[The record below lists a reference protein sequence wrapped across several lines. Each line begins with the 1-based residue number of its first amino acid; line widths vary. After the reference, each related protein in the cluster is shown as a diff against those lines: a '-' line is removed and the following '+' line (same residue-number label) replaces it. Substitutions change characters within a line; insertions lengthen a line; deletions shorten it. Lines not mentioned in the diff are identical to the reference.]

1 MHILF
6 LSDNFPPE
14 TNAPASR
21 LFEHAHHWVHL
32 GHRVTVITCAPNFPE
47 GKVLPGY
54 RNRWYA
60 VEKMEGIQVVR
71 VKTYI
76 TANEGFLKRT
86 LDYMSFMV
94 AGFIAGLFQKDIH
107 VIAATSPQF
116 FSAVGAWLLAAVRRK
131 PFVFEL
137 RDLWP
142 AAIVTVGAMK
152 DSLAIRL
159 LEKLELFL
167 YRQAAA
173 VVALTQ
179 AFKTNL
185 IQRGISGDKIVVV
198 LNGVDL
204 ECYRPR
210 PKDKELLAHFS
221 LEGKFVVGYLGTH
234 GMSHRLERV
243 LEAAEL
249 LREHEAIVFLFA
261 GSGVERNKLIEM
273 AENRRLSN
281 VRFIP
286 HQPKNRMPQL
296 WSLCDVAL
304 IHLKN
309 TPVFAT
315 VIPSKLFEA
324 MGMGLP
330 ILLALPEGEATEI
343 VSQTGAG
350 VVVPPE
356 QPAKLVAAIIELCNH
371 PAQLEVLRQA
381 SHNAAFQFSRTLQ
394 AEKMLNVFQAVI
406 EGKGYCVGTLLD
418 EKKPHHT

>member
-14 TNAPASR
+14 TNAPATR
-21 LFEHAHHWVHL
+21 LYEHAIHWVRL
-32 GHRVTVITCAPNFPE
+32 GHQVTVITCAPNFPE
-47 GKVLPGY
+47 GKVFPGY
-54 RNRWYA
+54 HNRWYA
-60 VEKMEGIQVVR
+60 VEEIEGIRVVR

-76 TANEGFLKRT
+76 TANQGFLKRT
-86 LDYMSFMV
+86 LDYMSFMA

-107 VIAATSPQF
+107 VIVATSPQF
-116 FSAVGAWLLAAVRRK
+116 FSAVGAWLLAAVRGK

-142 AAIVTVGAMK
+142 ASIVTVGAMK
-152 DSLAIRL
+152 DSLSIRL

-185 IQRGISGDKIVVV
+185 IQRGIPGDKIAVV

-204 ECYRPR
+204 ERYQPC
-210 PKDKELLAHFS
+210 PKDRALATRFGI
-221 LEGKFVVGYLGTH
+221 EGKFVIGYLGTH
-234 GMSHRLERV
+234 GMSHGLERV
-243 LEAAEL
+243 LETAEL
-249 LREHEAIVFLFA
+249 LRQHETIVFLFA
-261 GSGVERNKLIEM
+261 GSGAERNKLIEM
-273 AENRRLSN
+273 AENKRLSN

-286 HQPKNRMPQL
+286 PQPKNMMPQL

-309 TPVFAT
+309 TPIFAT

-330 ILLALPEGEATEI
+330 ILLALPEGEATGI
-343 VSQTGAG
+343 VRRTGAG
-350 VVVPPE
+350 IVIPPE
-356 QPAKLVAAIIELCNH
+356 HPSLLATVVLGLYEHPEQVEILRRASYAAA
-371 PAQLEVLRQA
+371 PR
-381 SHNAAFQFSRTLQ
+381 FSRLEQAKKMLAVLQ
-394 AEKMLNVFQAVI
+394 AVA
-406 EGKGYCVGTLLD
+406 GKEENYLGQ
-418 EKKPHHT
+418 ESK

>member
-1 MHILF
+1 
-6 LSDNFPPE
+6 
-14 TNAPASR
+14 
-21 LFEHAHHWVHL
+21 
-32 GHRVTVITCAPNFPE
+32 
-47 GKVLPGY
+47 
-54 RNRWYA
+54 
-60 VEKMEGIQVVR
+60 
-71 VKTYI
+71 
-76 TANEGFLKRT
+76 
-86 LDYMSFMV
+86 MSFMV
-94 AGFIAGLFQKDIH
+94 TGFIAGLFQKDIH

-142 AAIVTVGAMK
+142 ASIVTVGAMK
-152 DSLAIRL
+152 DSLPIRL

-173 VVALTQ
+173 VVALTP

-204 ECYRPR
+204 ERYKPC
-210 PKDKELLAHFS
+210 PKNRELIARFS
-221 LEGKFVVGYLGTH
+221 LEGKFVVGYFGTH
-234 GMSHRLERV
+234 GMSHGLERV

-261 GSGVERNKLIEM
+261 GSGAERNKLIEI
-273 AENRRLSN
+273 AENKRLSH
-281 VRFIP
+281 VLFIP
-286 HQPKNRMPQL
+286 HQPKNKMPQL

-309 TPVFAT
+309 TPIFAT

-356 QPAKLVAAIIELCNH
+356 HPSLLAAT
-371 PAQLEVLRQA
+371 VLRLYEHPEQVENLRRA
-381 SHNAAFQFSRTLQ
+381 SYAAASRFSRVEQ
-394 AEKMLNVFQAVI
+394 AEKMLAVLQAVAN
-406 EGKGYCVGTLLD
+406 
-418 EKKPHHT
+418 KKENYLTQESK